1 MAPFSFSPI
10 RSMPD
15 ESTELA
21 VGESLVTDETAGLT
35 VETTRTEEHL
45 FTTTYRDTDT
55 GTLRLALQV
64 DITTGRT
71 AIDPRSLDAS
81 FWTLVVGPEKRPADS
96 LRAAFGAVSDP
107 SIEVTPEDRTIHVY
121 AEEG

>member
-1 MAPFSFSPI
+1 MS
-10 RSMPD
+10 D

-21 VGESLVTDETAGLT
+21 VGESLVTDEAAGLT

-81 FWTLVVGPEKRPADS
+81 FWTLVVGPEKRPVDT
-96 LRAAFGAVSDP
+96 LRAALGAVSDP

-121 AEEG
+121 AEEGGGSHPGASGR